1 MAQALQGRAR
11 FGAFELDPRAGE
23 LHHDGR
29 SVILQE
35 QQLKVLLMLIEREGE
50 IATREEI
57 KKKLW
62 PNDTIVEFDFGINNT
77 IKNLRRALGDSA
89 DDPNYIETIQA
100 ARLPADGAGGVG
112 RGGVCGGSSVN
123 DPPPILRRCHP
134 ERNAVESRDLQS
146 MIPNLFPEPC

>member
-89 DDPNYIETIQA
+89 DDPGLYRDDQR
-100 ARLPADGAGGVG
+100 ARLPADGAGGVA
-112 RGGVCGGSSVN
+112 R
-123 DPPPILRRCHP
+123 
-134 ERNAVESRDLQS
+134 
-146 MIPNLFPEPC
+146 

>member
-1 MAQALQGRAR
+1 MQIRLAKDDSSSTIAGTTMRQALQGRAR

-23 LHHDGR
+23 LHHDGQ

-62 PNDTIVEFDFGINNT
+62 PNDTIVEFDYGINNT
-77 IKNLRRALGDSA
+77 IKNLRRALGDLA
-89 DDPNYIETIQA
+89 DDPTYIQTIKGRGY
-100 ARLPADGAGGVG
+100 RLYGGGAVG
-112 RGGVCGGSSVN
+112 RGGR
-123 DPPPILRRCHP
+123 PLQRRIPC
-134 ERNAVESRDLQS
+134 ERDSR
-146 MIPNLFPEPC
+146 FG